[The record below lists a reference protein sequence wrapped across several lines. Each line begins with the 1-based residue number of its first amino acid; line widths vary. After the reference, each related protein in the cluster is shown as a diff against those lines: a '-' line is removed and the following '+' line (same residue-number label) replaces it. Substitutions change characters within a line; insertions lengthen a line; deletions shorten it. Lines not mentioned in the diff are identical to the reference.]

1 MASSGKRQLSDK
13 NASLTAQQD
22 GAVTRSSKTSN
33 VEGTYPSG
41 KSWQANGGPL
51 SGIGAL
57 ASGTDPAKAAHIFC
71 LPQSK
76 EHCSIVKFTV

>member
-1 MASSGKRQLSDK
+1 MASSGKCQLSDK

-22 GAVTRSSKTSN
+22 GVVTHSSETSN
-33 VEGTYPSG
+33 VEGTYPPG
-41 KSWQANGGPL
+41 KPWQANGVSL
-51 SGIGAL
+51 SDFGAL